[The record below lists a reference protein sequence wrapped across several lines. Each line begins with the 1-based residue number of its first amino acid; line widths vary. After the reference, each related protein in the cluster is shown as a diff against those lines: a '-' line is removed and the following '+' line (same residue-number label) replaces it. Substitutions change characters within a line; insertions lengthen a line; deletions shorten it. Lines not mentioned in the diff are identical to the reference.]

1 MCQVPGQVLE
11 MLGCNGKP
19 DITSVFKGLGIWPR
33 REKASTLVIKGQS
46 FITKTKYGTV
56 NMEHQLHAKK

>member
-1 MCQVPGQVLE
+1 MCQVPCQVLE

-19 DITSVFKGLGIWPR
+19 YITSVFKGLGVWPR

-46 FITKTKYGTV
+46 DKC
-56 NMEHQLHAKK
+56 NE